1 MRRIFENK
9 DIPGETKTR
18 VAVERTRNTW
28 FGRIKDILNGP
39 KLDESVWEDLEEVLV
54 SADVGIETSMT
65 IVEHLKRDVKSTSI
79 KTSSEVFSALK
90 QELLRVLVV
99 EAEVPSI
106 KNVHLSEGPYVVL
119 VVGVNG
125 VGKTTSIAKLA
136 YYYKTL
142 GNTVMMAAGDTF
154 RAAAIEQIQI
164 LGSQI
169 GIDVIA
175 HQRGSDPGA
184 VAYDALQ
191 AARARGSNILIIDTA
206 GRLHTKTNLMEE
218 LKKIRSVINRL
229 DSSSPHEVLLVLDA
243 TTGYNGLMQAR
254 SFLQTVSCSG
264 VFLSKMDGTAK
275 GGVALAVQKELSLPI
290 KYIGTGEQID
300 DMTIFDANQYLD
312 ALLAPIS

>member
-1 MRRIFENK
+1 MRRIFKNK
-9 DIPGETKTR
+9 DITDEANTR
-18 VAVERTRNTW
+18 VAVERARHTW
-28 FGRIKDILNGP
+28 FGRIKGMLNGP

-65 IVEHLKRDVKSTSI
+65 IVEHLRRDVKSTAI
-79 KTSSEVFSALK
+79 KTSEEVFIALK
-90 QELLRVLVV
+90 QELLRVLDV
-99 EAEVPSI
+99 ESEVPLGKKIRTPES
-106 KNVHLSEGPYVVL
+106 PYVVL

-136 YYYKTL
+136 YYYKSL

-164 LGSQI
+164 LGNQI

-218 LKKIRSVINRL
+218 LKKIRSVIKYCKPRKDNSYYSR
-229 DSSSPHEVLLVLDA
+229 DCRYCRAS
-243 TTGYNGLMQAR
+243 
-254 SFLQTVSCSG
+254 
-264 VFLSKMDGTAK
+264 K
-275 GGVALAVQKELSLPI
+275 GG
-290 KYIGTGEQID
+290 
-300 DMTIFDANQYLD
+300 
-312 ALLAPIS
+312 